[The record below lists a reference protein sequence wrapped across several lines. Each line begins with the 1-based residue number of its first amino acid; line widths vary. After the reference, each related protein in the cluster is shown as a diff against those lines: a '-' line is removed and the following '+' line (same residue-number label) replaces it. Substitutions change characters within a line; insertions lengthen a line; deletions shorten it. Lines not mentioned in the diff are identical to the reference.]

1 MRKADKRFGLVCF
14 LHLNLTK
21 ITYRSVSI
29 RFLQNRDIPE
39 NKIQFD
45 NSDKINS
52 NYIIDKI
59 SLSKPVA
66 IVVIDYLQLL
76 DQRRETPGLDEQ
88 IFQLKSFAIETGLF
102 LVFLSQIDRS
112 YELSN
117 QSVPDM
123 RC

>member
-1 MRKADKRFGLVCF
+1 M
-14 LHLNLTK
+14 
-21 ITYRSVSI
+21 
-29 RFLQNRDIPE
+29 QNRDIPE

-59 SLSKPVA
+59 SLSKPGA